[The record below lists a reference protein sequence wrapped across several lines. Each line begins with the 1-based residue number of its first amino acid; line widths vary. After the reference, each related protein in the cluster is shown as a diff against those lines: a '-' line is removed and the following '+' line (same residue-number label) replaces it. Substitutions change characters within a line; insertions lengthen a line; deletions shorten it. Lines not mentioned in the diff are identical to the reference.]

1 MARLGARRTRGA
13 DRRQHMSPRMTPE
26 HAAHDLLDRALAGAA
41 EVFEDG
47 ADLEAAKTG
56 ADLLVTAK
64 LAKFADDGRT
74 QVALTNAGRYW
85 ALHGGYL
92 GFLKEEPA
100 GGGRARNPEFEE
112 LRLEL
117 VRRRLDTFW
126 WTFSLSIAGF
136 VLSLVSLAVALSLGG
151 RLLNP

>member
-26 HAAHDLLDRALAGAA
+26 HAAQDLLDRALAGAA

-47 ADLEAAKTG
+47 ADLDAAKAG
-56 ADLLVTAK
+56 ADLLVSAK

-74 QVALTNAGRYW
+74 QVTLTNAGRYW

-92 GFLKEEPA
+92 SFLKEEPA
-100 GGGRARNPEFEE
+100 GGGGGRARNPEFEE
-112 LRLEL
+112 LRLEP

-126 WTFSLSIAGF
+126 WTFGLSIAGF
-136 VLSLVSLAVALSLGG
+136 VLSLV
-151 RLLNP
+151 